1 VRFMADSDLLDFHL
15 LRVVYYLSD
24 AYVNTSVA
32 AYWYFRFNSYM
43 CKTSPMDFLARLRD
57 QLGLTAF
64 SMAKYLNLSYNT
76 YVHYETKAKGIN
88 LSTLVH
94 IRRRLA
100 LTWDKLGA
108 LIEKE
113 VDLEP
118 DKEIDL
124 DTLRKA
130 QRKKKPK

>member
-1 VRFMADSDLLDFHL
+1 
-15 LRVVYYLSD
+15 
-24 AYVNTSVA
+24 
-32 AYWYFRFNSYM
+32 
-43 CKTSPMDFLARLRD
+43 MDFLARLRD

-64 SMAKYLNLSYNT
+64 SMAKYLNLPYNT
-76 YVHYETKAKGIN
+76 YVHYETKARGIN